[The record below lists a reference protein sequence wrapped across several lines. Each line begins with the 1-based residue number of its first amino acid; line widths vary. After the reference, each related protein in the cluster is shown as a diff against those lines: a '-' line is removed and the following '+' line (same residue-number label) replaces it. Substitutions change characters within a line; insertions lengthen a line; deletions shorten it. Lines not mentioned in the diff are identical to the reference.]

1 MTKEGSILHDDLT
14 GPRGSSEI
22 SCREGKSGET
32 SDGKKKAVS
41 MGFEVMSEEP
51 PWGVEKLSTGREV
64 YHTL

>member
-51 PWGVEKLSTGREV
+51 P
-64 YHTL
+64 